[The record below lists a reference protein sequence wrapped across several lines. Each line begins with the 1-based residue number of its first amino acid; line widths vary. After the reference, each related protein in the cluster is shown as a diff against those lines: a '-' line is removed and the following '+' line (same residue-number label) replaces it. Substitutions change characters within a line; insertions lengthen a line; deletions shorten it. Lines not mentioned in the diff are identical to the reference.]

1 MGRKQVTVMG
11 EVRVGRDPLSRSE
24 GREGRRRGTGERERE
39 RSVMRAKVTDEGMD
53 EGL

>member
-24 GREGRRRGTGERERE
+24 GRPEERHRGEGEGEVGHE
-39 RSVMRAKVTDEGMD
+39 SQGH
-53 EGL
+53 